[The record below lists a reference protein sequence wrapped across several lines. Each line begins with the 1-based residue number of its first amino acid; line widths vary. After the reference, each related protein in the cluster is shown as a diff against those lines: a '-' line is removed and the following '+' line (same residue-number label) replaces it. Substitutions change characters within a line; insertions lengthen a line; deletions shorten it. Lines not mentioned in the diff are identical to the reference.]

1 LKRSLLIAVGG
12 NSLIRAGERG
22 TAAEQSANARLIG
35 QVIAD
40 IAARGHDII
49 ITHGNGP
56 QVGAQLLRSE
66 IASSQTYTLP
76 LDTCVAMTQGEIGYV
91 LENSLHSALHD
102 RGLRVPIAVIV
113 TKVLVHR
120 DDPAFKRATKPI
132 GPFYSREAAE
142 RKKAELGWDVVEDS
156 ARGFRRVVPSPKPY
170 GIVGLEVI
178 RECLE
183 KHFIVIAAG
192 GGGIPVLSDGTSI
205 RGVEAVVDKDWV
217 SGLLAKEL
225 QIERMMISTDVEYV
239 YVNYRKPG
247 QEPVTRM
254 TKEAARNYL
263 AQGHFAEGSM
273 RPKIEMEIDFLEG
286 GGHEV
291 IITDPQHLLDA
302 IEGNAGT
309 RITSEDL
316 S

>member
-1 LKRSLLIAVGG
+1 LKKSLLIAVGG

-22 TAAEQSANARLIG
+22 TVAQQFANARVTAEAVAAL
-35 QVIAD
+35 
-40 IAARGHDII
+40 AARGYRIV

-66 IASSQTYTLP
+66 IASSQAYALP
-76 LDTCVAMTQGEIGYV
+76 LDLCVAMTQGEIGYV
-91 LENSLHSALHD
+91 LENSLHSALAE
-102 RGLRVPIAVIV
+102 RGLQTPIAVVI
-113 TKVLVHR
+113 TKVLVHK
-120 DDPAFKRATKPI
+120 DDPAFTRPTKPI

-142 RKKAELGWDVVEDS
+142 RKKAELGWDVVEDA
-156 ARGFRRVVPSPKPY
+156 ARGFRRVVPSPKPF

-192 GGGIPVLSDGTSI
+192 GGGIPVLRDGDLI
-205 RGVEAVVDKDWV
+205 EGVEAVVDKDWV

-225 QIERMMISTDVEYV
+225 RIQRMAISTDVECV
-239 YVNYRKPG
+239 CLNYRKPQ
-247 QEPVTRM
+247 QEAISQM
-254 TKEAARNYL
+254 TVQTAKSYL

-273 RPKIEMEIDFLEG
+273 KPKIEMAIDFLEA

-291 IITDPQHLLDA
+291 IITDPEHLIDA
-302 IEGNAGT
+302 VEGDAGT
-309 RITSEDL
+309 RIISEDL

>member
-1 LKRSLLIAVGG
+1 MKKSLLIAVGG
-12 NSLIRAGERG
+12 NSLIKAGERG
-22 TAAEQSANARLIG
+22 TAAEQFANARLIA

-40 IAARGHDII
+40 IAARGYDIV

-91 LENSLHSALHD
+91 LENSLHTALHD

-113 TKVLVHR
+113 TKVMVHG
-120 DDPAFKRATKPI
+120 DDPAFKRPTKPI

-156 ARGFRRVVPSPKPY
+156 ARGFRRVVPSPKPF

-183 KHFIVIAAG
+183 NHFIVIAAG

-225 QIERMMISTDVEYV
+225 QIERIMISTDVEYV
-239 YVNYRKPG
+239 YLNYKKPE
-247 QEPVTRM
+247 QEAM
-254 TKEAARNYL
+254 TDMTVGAARGYL
-263 AQGHFAEGSM
+263 AQGHFSEGSM
-273 RPKIEMEIDFLEG
+273 RPKVEMAIDFLEA

-291 IITDPQHLLDA
+291 IISDPQHLIDA
-302 IEGNAGT
+302 LERRAGT
-309 RITSEDL
+309 RITSEDF